1 MADTRLLENR
11 FAGPPL
17 GALFQQRAFF
27 ELHDTA
33 GDGRFFE
40 WAIDGRVVA
49 CVHFTPAG
57 DGLWRSPLRGT
68 FGGFAAEPGLHG
80 DVLFAFHDA
89 VLERLRALGARRVEL
104 LPAPMAHDP
113 VAFSNQAYLLH
124 ARGWQT
130 THCDL
135 NHTLAV
141 DERPFETLLSYGNLK
156 RLRKC
161 RREGVVGR
169 VLPDDALP
177 AVFDTIAANR
187 ASKGHAMSMT
197 LAQLAE
203 MQARLPGVMRL
214 YGAHAG
220 DELAAAAL
228 CLRLSPAVLYVFY
241 WGDRPGH
248 AQLSPVV
255 AVAEA
260 IHADAQAHGV
270 TLLDAGTSTVNHEP
284 NHGLIQFKRALG
296 FTESL
301 KLRLAR
307 TL

>member
-1 MADTRLLENR
+1 MAESRLLENE
-11 FAGPPL
+11 FAGPAL

-27 ELHDTA
+27 ELHAA
-33 GDGRFFE
+33 GSGRFFE
-40 WAIDGRVVA
+40 WAVDGRVVA
-49 CVHFTPAG
+49 SVHFTPAG
-57 DGLWRSPLRGT
+57 DDGLWRSPARGT
-68 FGGFAAEPGLHG
+68 FAGFACEPGLHT
-80 DVLFAFHDA
+80 DTLFAFHDA

-124 ARGWQT
+124 ARGWQPT
-130 THCDL
+130 QCDL

-141 DERPFETLLSYGNLK
+141 DARPFEALIGYGNLK

-169 VLPDDALP
+169 PLPDDALP
-177 AVFDTIAANR
+177 AVYATIEANR
-187 ASKGHAMSMT
+187 ASKGHAVSMT
-197 LAQLAE
+197 LAQLAD

-214 YGAHAG
+214 FGAQAG
-220 DELAAAAL
+220 SELAAAAL
-228 CLRLSPAVLYVFY
+228 CLRLSPQVQYVFY

-260 IHADAQAHGV
+260 IYLDAQAEGV
-270 TLLDAGTSTVNHEP
+270 TLVDAGTSTIDRVP
-284 NHGLIQFKRALG
+284 NAGLIQFKRGLG

-301 KLRLAR
+301 KLRAAR
-307 TL
+307 DL